1 MQKIYQ
7 GKTKDVYQL
16 NDGNIQ
22 LYFKDDVT
30 GKDGVFDPGANEV
43 GLQIKDNGYYGLLMS
58 KILFEKIEAAGI
70 KTHYIAANLE
80 ERTMVVKDVDFFG
93 KGIEVICRMKATGS
107 FIRRYGDYI
116 ADGTKLDYYVEVS
129 LKDDEKGDPFIDQE
143 LLETFEILKPGE
155 YDILKDMTK
164 AITKIIEKELANKG
178 LELIDIKLEFGR
190 DKEGNIILIDEVSG
204 GNMRVYDKEG
214 KSVKPIELSKILA
227 NSEM

>member
-58 KILFEKIEAAGI
+58 QILFEKIEEAGL

-227 NSEM
+227 D

>member
-58 KILFEKIEAAGI
+58 QILFEKIEAAGI
-70 KTHYIAANLE
+70 KTHYISANLE

-227 NSEM
+227 D

>member
-58 KILFEKIEAAGI
+58 QILFEKIEAAGI

-214 KSVKPIELSKILA
+214 KSAKPIELSKILA
-227 NSEM
+227 D

>member
-58 KILFEKIEAAGI
+58 KLLFEKIENSGI
-70 KTHYIAANLE
+70 KTHYVSANLE

-227 NSEM
+227 D

>member
-7 GKTKDVYQL
+7 GKTKYVYQL

-70 KTHYIAANLE
+70 KTHYISANLE

-227 NSEM
+227 D

>member
-70 KTHYIAANLE
+70 KTHYISANLE

-143 LLETFEILKPGE
+143 LLETFKILKPGE
-155 YDILKDMTK
+155 YHILKDMTK
-164 AITKIIEKELANKG
+164 AITKMIEKELANKG

-227 NSEM
+227 D

>member
-70 KTHYIAANLE
+70 KTHYISANLE

-164 AITKIIEKELANKG
+164 EITKIIEKELANKG

-227 NSEM
+227 D